1 MLAAYPAS
9 SQSPASSLPDS
20 SLLNKI
26 NFDIYEIDEEGKIGP
41 PDGKRDIAYEFCIPL
56 EKRKK
61 KEVFR
66 IDPSLRFYSG
76 PAGRSG
82 CAGQYLC
89 IGEGATREKL
99 LKLAQLKYIQKI
111 NPCYFE

>member
-1 MLAAYPAS
+1 MHAAYTAS

-20 SLLNKI
+20 SLLKKI
-26 NFDIYEIDEEGKIGP
+26 KFDIYEIDAKGRIGP
-41 PDGKRDIAYEFCIPL
+41 PDGKRNISYEFCIPL
-56 EKRKK
+56 KKRKK
-61 KEVFR
+61 KEVAR
-66 IDPSLRFYSG
+66 IDPSVRFYSG

-99 LKLAQLKYIQKI
+99 LKLAELEYIQRI